1 LFIALAGCST
11 APQRAPVSPTTDQ
24 NSNGGSSRFTQ
35 KVEQVPE
42 PPRLAPPPATIQPR
56 TNPPTAAVTSSPP
69 AMTSAPTQAHA
80 AGYSETWISVGR
92 WNREN
97 HVGLLRRISS
107 SPAPT
112 YALTT
117 ASGVLMIQANT
128 LRATWNGLEMNLGFE
143 PQLIDDQPFV
153 HTLDLKKNIE
163 PLVRGTAI
171 SVRTNG
177 VIIIDPGH
185 GGQNAGAES
194 VVNGVNEKEYTLDW
208 ARRLEPLLAARG
220 WQVFLTRTND
230 LDVPLAGRVEF
241 AELHQADLFISL
253 HFNSAAPNHEQ
264 AGLET
269 YCLTPA
275 GMPSTLV
282 REYPDDPSLVFPN
295 NAFDIDNLE
304 RALRLHRGLLR
315 EVGMTD
321 RGLRRARFMVVLRG
335 QRRPA
340 VLIEGGYLSNPRE
353 ARRIADPAYR
363 QKLAEAVA
371 EALAEEPQTSAA
383 TSSTSD
389 PSPTTPATN
398 RSALH

>member
-1 LFIALAGCST
+1 M
-11 APQRAPVSPTTDQ
+11 DQ
-24 NSNGGSSRFTQ
+24 NSNGSTNRFSQ
-35 KVEQVPE
+35 KVERVPE
-42 PPRLAPPPATIQPR
+42 PPRLAPPPIAVQPR
-56 TNPPTAAVTSSPP
+56 TNLPATAVTSSPP
-69 AMTSAPTQAHA
+69 AMTRAPIQPPA
-80 AGYSETWISVGR
+80 AGQPETWISVGR

-112 YALTT
+112 YALTS
-117 ASGVLMIQANT
+117 ARGALVIQAYS
-128 LRATWNGLEMNLGFE
+128 LRATWNGLEMHLGFE
-143 PQLIDDQPFV
+143 PQLIDDQLFV

-163 PLVRGTAI
+163 PLVRGAAI
-171 SVRTNG
+171 SEKTNG
-177 VIIIDPGH
+177 VIVIDPGH

-282 REYPDDPSLVFPN
+282 REYPDDPSLIFPN
-295 NAFDIDNLE
+295 NAFDVDNLE
-304 RALRLHRGLLR
+304 WALRLHRGLLR
-315 EVGMTD
+315 EVGMPD
-321 RGLRRARFMVVLRG
+321 HGLRRARFMVVLRG

-371 EALAEEPQTSAA
+371 EVLAEEPETSAA

-389 PSPTTPATN
+389 SSPPRPGTN